1 MNRTEETMTKRTAT
15 QAYKEHVERARQ
27 NLKRIMEG
35 LGAHIA
41 RTGTTP
47 AGTHTRAE
55 PDFGDVGDLAY
66 LNELLEEA
74 ARFINDEG
82 DQPSN
87 KEV

>member
-1 MNRTEETMTKRTAT
+1 MTATKETTMTNRTAP

-47 AGTHTRAE
+47 AGTHKASV
-55 PDFGDVGDLAY
+55 DWGDVGDLAH

-74 ARFINDEG
+74 ARFINNE
-82 DQPSN
+82 
-87 KEV
+87 EE

>member
-1 MNRTEETMTKRTAT
+1 MTATKETTMTNRTAT

-47 AGTHTRAE
+47 AGTHTGAT
-55 PDFGDVGDLAY
+55 PDWGDTGDLAH

-74 ARFINDEG
+74 ARFINNE
-82 DQPSN
+82 
-87 KEV
+87 EE